1 MTIVSRL
8 EAAVETFPARKDLC
22 GAIRVS
28 RDGEVLLERA
38 YGQASVQLGVDN
50 QTRTRFHIASVT
62 KMFVSAAVVRLT
74 SEGRLSLREHPSAYL
89 PALSVID
96 RRISLHHL
104 LSHTSG
110 LADVYDTPDLELDML
125 LLAKRGESLLSYL
138 TALPQLFDPGARWT
152 YSTTGFLLLAYV
164 LEEVSGTRLGSLIA
178 EMFLQPLGMLDTGP
192 DDPYRV
198 NPGRASGQIGSDGEW
213 RNAKNDELAGIDA
226 PREFYST
233 VVDLDLWGTGILNG
247 KVLDDSSLALT
258 FTPHAQVG
266 PGSDFDPSLGYGYGW
281 FLGPNYR
288 WIGGMTPG
296 FRAQMWQFPAERLNV
311 VMLWNNE
318 NVDSQHVFRALR
330 PILLS

>member
-1 MTIVSRL
+1 
-8 EAAVETFPARKDLC
+8 
-22 GAIRVS
+22 
-28 RDGEVLLERA
+28 
-38 YGQASVQLGVDN
+38 
-50 QTRTRFHIASVT
+50 
-62 KMFVSAAVVRLT
+62 
-74 SEGRLSLREHPSAYL
+74 
-89 PALSVID
+89 
-96 RRISLHHL
+96 
-104 LSHTSG
+104 
-110 LADVYDTPDLELDML
+110 
-125 LLAKRGESLLSYL
+125 
-138 TALPQLFDPGARWT
+138 
-152 YSTTGFLLLAYV
+152 
-164 LEEVSGTRLGSLIA
+164 
-178 EMFLQPLGMLDTGP
+178 MLDTGP